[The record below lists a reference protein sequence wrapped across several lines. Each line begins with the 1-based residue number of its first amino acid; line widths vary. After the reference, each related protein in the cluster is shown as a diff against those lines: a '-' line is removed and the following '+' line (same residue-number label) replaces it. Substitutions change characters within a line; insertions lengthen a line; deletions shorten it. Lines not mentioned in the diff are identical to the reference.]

1 MISSRARRSLATL
14 LLAGSLIL
22 TACGTVDKDPV
33 SAETATAATVTS
45 IDAQAAA
52 AAEEAGIDAQV
63 LAVDMDPREP
73 TETIQRF
80 MEYVDAVHVPA
91 AIDEGAAL
99 SQRFGVA
106 ALSTLI
112 IVDSD
117 GQVTFRATDPDADT
131 IVSALHKAGA

>member
-1 MISSRARRSLATL
+1 
-14 LLAGSLIL
+14 
-22 TACGTVDKDPV
+22 
-33 SAETATAATVTS
+33 
-45 IDAQAAA
+45 
-52 AAEEAGIDAQV
+52 
-63 LAVDMDPREP
+63 
-73 TETIQRF
+73 

-117 GQVTFRATDPDADT
+117 GQVTFRATDPDADADT
-131 IVSALHKAGA
+131 IVSEASRV